1 MVTPP
6 LARTEMHLNILR
18 KLQTL
23 GAAVPTREMQHGR
36 PTPRRRVLLAVACAW
51 GIGANSLHACGP
63 GFPVTLLDQRE
74 AVMMTLPE
82 GNFYFEASRLLPSV
96 QAPFPVIESAAWE
109 APDDGLRAAE
119 AEGLSAAQQAQVLAV
134 RGASSLS
141 EANRL
146 AEGLPTEVVEYTLG
160 AVAWN
165 VGEFELAQEHFQAVL
180 NLPKAEQARR
190 ELMALYMLGRAQA
203 LLGDEA
209 AAHTFQAVRER
220 VRSGT
225 ADPLGLAT
233 ASFGEEAY
241 LALQDGDIE
250 RAIAGYAEQ
259 AAQGSQSGLNSLLA
273 IGRSEWLRDPEF
285 RTRLL
290 HGPLGQKLALA
301 YLFSRSHELP
311 SDSAEQEDWPP
322 PTPPDAVSVLNLL
335 TALDKALPATEPTR
349 DRLAAI
355 AYRAGR
361 YDDAKRALGEVDTP
375 LAQWV
380 RAKLALRA
388 GDVSAATAAYAKAI
402 EGFPRNEEWGA
413 APQRDAE
420 GYSVGWEELAPR
432 CRVSAEAGILALSRG
447 DFQQA
452 MQLFYDGGERYWS
465 DAHYLAERVLTL
477 DELQVFVDRVA
488 PEAQFT
494 PDRDDWT
501 PIAPAEAIRWLLARR
516 LMREGRGD
524 DAIAYFDDPELRE
537 KALRYIGS
545 VATLHEEDGLEAAR
559 AGFAAA
565 ELARWD
571 GMELLGYEGDPDYR
585 QWGGQFDLHDPTTWD
600 ENYQPVFNPRSDL
613 QPQGPFAAA
622 DEVARLRDS
631 IAEPLQRFHYR
642 AIAAELAERAA
653 DQLPPRSQAFAAVLC
668 QGTRYVLNRSPEHAQ
683 HLYQRYLKEG
693 AYVPWGGSFGQSC
706 PAPDFDKVAREQ
718 RAAQIAKAKRIGV
731 FLLPALLAG
740 LGVWFWLRRR
750 TTATVRNA

>member
-1 MVTPP
+1 MRPQRTALRASVLSLCCALIGTP
-6 LARTEMHLNILR
+6 AI
-18 KLQTL
+18 
-23 GAAVPTREMQHGR
+23 
-36 PTPRRRVLLAVACAW
+36 
-51 GIGANSLHACGP
+51 ACGP
-63 GFPVTLLDQRE
+63 DFPVTLLDQRE
-74 AVMMTLPE
+74 AVLITLPE

-96 QAPFPVIESAAWE
+96 QARFPVIESAPWE
-109 APDDGLRAAE
+109 AEDEGLRAAE
-119 AEGLSAAQQAQVLAV
+119 AEGLSAAQQAQILAV

-146 AEGLPTEVVEYTLG
+146 AEGLPTDVVEYTLG
-160 AVAWN
+160 AVAWKA
-165 VGEFELAQEHFQAVL
+165 GEFELAQAHFQAVVE
-180 NLPKAEQARR
+180 LPKAEQARR

-259 AAQGSQSGLNSLLA
+259 AAQGSRSGLNSLLA
-273 IGRSEWLRDPEF
+273 IGRSEWLRDPEY

-290 HGPLGQKLALA
+290 YGPLGQKLALA

-322 PTPPDAVSVLNLL
+322 PTPPDAASVLTLL
-335 TALDKALPATEPTR
+335 MALDKALPAAEPAR

-388 GDVSAATAAYAKAI
+388 GDVSAATDAYAKAI

-613 QPQGPFAAA
+613 QPQGPFSST

-740 LGVWFWLRRR
+740 LSVWFWLRRR

>member
-1 MVTPP
+1 MLSAFLHSRRHPLHVSYTMQRPKMAREDMQTRTLFRLP
-6 LARTEMHLNILR
+6 LALALATSFGPGA
-18 KLQTL
+18 TL
-23 GAAVPTREMQHGR
+23 
-36 PTPRRRVLLAVACAW
+36 
-51 GIGANSLHACGP
+51 ACGP
-63 GFPVTLLDQRE
+63 DFPVTLLDQRE
-74 AVMMTLPE
+74 AVLMTLPE

-96 QAPFPVIESAAWE
+96 GAQYPVAESAAWE
-109 APDDGLRAAE
+109 APEDGLRRTE
-119 AEGLSAAQQAQVLAV
+119 AEGLSDAQQAQVLTV
-134 RGASSLS
+134 RGASTIA

-146 AEGLPTEVVEYTLG
+146 AAGLPTEVVEYTLG
-160 AVAWN
+160 AVAWKA
-165 VGEFELAQEHFQAVL
+165 GEFALARDHFQAVL
-180 NLPKAEQARR
+180 DLPMGAQARR
-190 ELMALYMLGRAQA
+190 GLMALYMLGRAQA

-209 AAHTFQAVRER
+209 TAHTFQTVRER

-233 ASFGEEAY
+233 ASLGEEAF
-241 LALQDGDIE
+241 LALQAGEIE

-273 IGRSEWLRDPEF
+273 IGRSEWLRDPEY

-290 HGPLGQKLALA
+290 HGSLGQKLALA

-311 SDSAEQEDWPP
+311 SESAEQEDWPP
-322 PTPPDAVSVLNLL
+322 PTPPDAKSVLSLL
-335 TALDKALPATEPTR
+335 NALDAVLPATEPAR

-361 YDDAKRALGEVDTP
+361 YDDATRVLDEVDTP

-388 GDVSAATAAYAKAI
+388 GDVDAAAAAYAKAI
-402 EGFPRNEEWGA
+402 KGFPQNEEWGA

-447 DFQQA
+447 DYVQA
-452 MQLFYDGGERYWS
+452 MQLFFEGGERYWS
-465 DAHYLAERVLTL
+465 DAHYLAERVLTV

-488 PEAQFT
+488 PQAQFT

-501 PIAPAEAIRWLLARR
+501 PMAPAEAIRWLLARR

-524 DAIAYFDDPELRE
+524 DAIAYFDHPALRE
-537 KALRYIGS
+537 KALRYVGS
-545 VATLHEEDGLEAAR
+545 LATLHEEEGLEAAE

-585 QWGGQFDLHDPTTWD
+585 QWDGQFDLNDPTTWD
-600 ENYQPVFNPRSDL
+600 ENYQAVFHPRDDL

-622 DEVARLRDS
+622 DELARVRDS
-631 IAEPLQRFHYR
+631 VAEPLRRFHYR
-642 AIAAELAERAA
+642 YIAADLAARAA

-668 QGTRYVLNRSPEHAQ
+668 QATRYVLYRSPEHAQ
-683 HLYQRYLKEG
+683 SLYRRYLKEG

-706 PAPDFDKVAREQ
+706 PAPDFAKVARE
-718 RAAQIAKAKRIGV
+718 RRTAQIGKAKRIGL
-731 FLLPALLAG
+731 FLLPVLVVA
-740 LGVWFWLRRR
+740 LGVWAWFRQRR
-750 TTATVRNA
+750 VKPSGVS

>member
-1 MVTPP
+1 M
-6 LARTEMHLNILR
+6 
-18 KLQTL
+18 
-23 GAAVPTREMQHGR
+23 
-36 PTPRRRVLLAVACAW
+36 
-51 GIGANSLHACGP
+51 
-63 GFPVTLLDQRE
+63 
-74 AVMMTLPE
+74 
-82 GNFYFEASRLLPSV
+82 
-96 QAPFPVIESAAWE
+96 
-109 APDDGLRAAE
+109 
-119 AEGLSAAQQAQVLAV
+119 
-134 RGASSLS
+134 
-141 EANRL
+141 
-146 AEGLPTEVVEYTLG
+146 AEGLPTEIVEYTLG
-160 AVAWN
+160 AVAWKA
-165 VGEFELAQEHFQAVL
+165 GEFALAREYFQSVL
-180 NLPKAEQARR
+180 ALPKAEQARR

-203 LLGDEA
+203 LLGDA
-209 AAHTFQAVRER
+209 AAAQTFQAVREQ

-241 LALQDGDIE
+241 LAMQDGDIE

-273 IGRSEWLRDPEF
+273 IGRSEWLRDPEY

-311 SDSAEQEDWPP
+311 SEGAAQEDWPP

-335 TALDKALPATEPTR
+335 TALDAVLATTEPAR

-361 YDDAKRALGEVDTP
+361 YEDAKRALGEVDTP

-413 APQRDAE
+413 APQRDAD
-420 GYSVGWEELAPR
+420 GYAVGFEDLAPR

-447 DFQQA
+447 DYQQA
-452 MQLFYDGGERYWS
+452 MQLFFEGDERYWS
-465 DAHYLAERVLTL
+465 DAHYLAERVLTV

-494 PDRDDWT
+494 ADREDWT
-501 PIAPAEAIRWLLARR
+501 PIAPAQAIRWLLARR

-537 KALRYIGS
+537 KALRYVGS

-571 GMELLGYEGDPDYR
+571 GMELLGYEGDPDYQ

-600 ENYQPVFNPRSDL
+600 DNYQPVFNPRSDL
-613 QPQGPFAAA
+613 QPQGPFTTA
-622 DEVARLRDS
+622 EELARLHDS
-631 IAEPLQRFHYR
+631 VAEPLQRFHYR
-642 AIAAELAERAA
+642 SIAADLAVGAA
-653 DQLPPRSQAFAAVLC
+653 DQLPARSQAFAAVLC
-668 QGTRYVLNRSPEHAQ
+668 QGTRYVLNSSPEHAQ
-683 HLYQRYLKEG
+683 RLYQRYLKEG
-693 AYVPWGGSFGQSC
+693 AFVPWGGSFGQSC

-718 RAAQIAKAKRIGV
+718 RAAQIAKAKRV
-731 FLLPALLAG
+731 ALFLMPVLLLGLALWA
-740 LGVWFWLRRR
+740 WRRR
-750 TTATVRNA
+750 ART